1 MRRAH
6 RFVVNASGALPAIL
20 LMLTVESAAQ
30 KKDRTVLLMKSPK
43 HFVTVVRANV
53 AARMFGLTP

>member
-43 HFVTVVRANV
+43 HFVAVVRANV